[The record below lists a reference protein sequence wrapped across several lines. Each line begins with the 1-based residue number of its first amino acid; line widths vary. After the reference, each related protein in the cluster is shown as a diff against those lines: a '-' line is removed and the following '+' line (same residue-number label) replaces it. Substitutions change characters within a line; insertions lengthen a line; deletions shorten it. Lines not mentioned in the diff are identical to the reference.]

1 MNNDALR
8 ELREKT
14 PVELQDDLQALSHA
28 FSLPKLNY
36 IDISRQERL
45 AKMMVRWPLLAE
57 LANETGSA

>member
-8 ELREKT
+8 GLRDKA
-14 PVELQDDLQALSHA
+14 PVELQDDLQALSRA

-45 AKMMVRWPLLAE
+45 TQMMVRWPLLAE
-57 LANETGSA
+57 LANKTGSV

>member
-1 MNNDALR
+1 MNNDESGRISAKEPL
-8 ELREKT
+8 
-14 PVELQDDLQALSHA
+14 ELQDDLQALSRA

-45 AKMMVRWPLLAE
+45 VQMMGRWPLLAE

>member
-8 ELREKT
+8 GLREKA
-14 PVELQDDLQALSHA
+14 PVELQDDLQALSRA

-45 AKMMVRWPLLAE
+45 TQMMVRWPLLAE
-57 LANETGSA
+57 LANKTRSV

>member
-8 ELREKT
+8 GLREKA
-14 PVELQDDLQALSHA
+14 PVEPQDDLQALSRA

-45 AKMMVRWPLLAE
+45 TQMMVRWPLLAE
-57 LANETGSA
+57 LANKTRSV

>member
-8 ELREKT
+8 GLREKT
-14 PVELQDDLQALSHA
+14 PVELQDDLQALSRA

-45 AKMMVRWPLLAE
+45 AQMMVRWPLLAE
-57 LANETGSA
+57 LANKTGSA

>member
-8 ELREKT
+8 GLREKA
-14 PVELQDDLQALSHA
+14 PVEPQDDLQALSRA

-45 AKMMVRWPLLAE
+45 AQMMARWPLLAE
-57 LANETGSA
+57 LANKTGSA